1 MDQEYQ
7 MVLLWCCIVLFPS
20 LCRCLMNN
28 KVWSSQEQELEVA
41 ASRVEWTEAS
51 FTRRIKCHI
60 GTTSFTYAGFFC
72 PTNDPSPASPSPSYA
87 GFYCPTN
94 DPSPASPSPRVCS
107 NDTCD
112 VTQNKNLSRSKAA
125 MPRQEASRRYAI
137 FEKKSACYDTKSPS
151 DS

>member
-7 MVLLWCCIVLFPS
+7 MVLLWCCIVLFSS

-28 KVWSSQEQELEVA
+28 KVWSSKSWRSPRLAWNRRKQV
-41 ASRVEWTEAS
+41 SPEA
-51 FTRRIKCHI
+51 KKGHI
-60 GTTSFTYAGFFC
+60 GTTSFT
-72 PTNDPSPASPSPSYA
+72 YA

-107 NDTCD
+107 NDTCYIS
-112 VTQNKNLSRSKAA
+112 QNKILSRSKAA

-137 FEKKSACYDTKSPS
+137 FEKKSTCYDTKSPS